1 MEYITQAIDFINRNS
16 GIVALLAVI
25 VSIYIYRRQ
34 RCHDKKAMQDELD
47 AIDESSRFP
56 MSDGERQRY
65 IRRYVL
71 EKGLKK
77 KKR

>member
-1 MEYITQAIDFINRNS
+1 MEYITQAIDFININS
-16 GIVALLAVI
+16 GMVAFSAII

-47 AIDESSRFP
+47 AMDESSRFP

-77 KKR
+77 K

>member
-1 MEYITQAIDFINRNS
+1 MEYITQAVDFINDNS
-16 GIVALLAVI
+16 GMVAFCAII
-25 VSIYIYRRQ
+25 VSIYIYKRQ
-34 RCHDKKAMQDELD
+34 RYHDKKAMRNELD
-47 AIDESSRFP
+47 AMDESSRFP

-77 KKR
+77 K